1 MAETRKLNVNVSA
14 LYNDF
19 SISYTQNSRSREKR
33 TFTLKKLTTD
43 EETAAPCDDIS
54 VTLSGI

>member
-1 MAETRKLNVNVSA
+1 MSA

-19 SISYTQNSRSREKR
+19 GISYTPNSRSREKR
-33 TFTLKKLTTD
+33 TFTLKKLNTD
-43 EETAAPCDDIS
+43 EEAVASGDAIS